1 MNDADTT
8 NRVVKRA
15 PRRRHGSDFKAQVL
29 HACRQPGAS
38 VAAIAREHGLNA
50 NVVHRWR
57 ASDSCGVAPSTVPSH
72 MPGASDFLAVGL
84 LPDPHAAAEPT
95 PLPDIR
101 IELQRGATTAVVR
114 WPVQAAASCAAWLR
128 ALLAPMTSSS
138 PAGGPA

>member
-8 NRVVKRA
+8 SRVVRRA
-15 PRRRHGSDFKAQVL
+15 PRRRHDTDFKAQVL

-57 ASDSCGVAPSTVPSH
+57 ANDSRGVAPSVVVSPT
-72 MPGASDFLAVGL
+72 PGASGFLAVGL
-84 LPDPHAAAEPT
+84 LPEPDAAAQPT

-114 WPVQAAASCAAWLR
+114 WPVQAAASCAAWLHEWLR
-128 ALLAPMTSSS
+128 
-138 PAGGPA
+138 

>member
-1 MNDADTT
+1 MQFGFLPLVKVQSAV
-8 NRVVKRA
+8 VVKIQSA
-15 PRRRHGSDFKAQVL
+15 
-29 HACRQPGAS
+29 
-38 VAAIAREHGLNA
+38 
-50 NVVHRWR
+50 
-57 ASDSCGVAPSTVPSH
+57 
-72 MPGASDFLAVGL
+72 
-84 LPDPHAAAEPT
+84 PT